1 MAGDYNQGFVQ
12 VTIDGVTISD
22 NAEFTEPEI
31 GGSTVSAIMAGGDR
45 GTGQS
50 FSSLSNT
57 SEVPFKVTMPSGD
70 YEFLAKL
77 AQTKRKVTFV
87 MRYTDPTEFP
97 DGEMTSFTTIG
108 RLERKAHTWGREAE
122 AREFVFKGVGYT
134 MEFKNK
140 TPLSVA

>member
-1 MAGDYNQGFVQ
+1 MSGDYNQGFVQ
-12 VTIDGVTISD
+12 VTVDGVTLSD
-22 NAEFTEPEI
+22 NFEFTEPEI
-31 GGSTVSAIMAGGDR
+31 AGSTVSAIMAGGER

-50 FSSLSNT
+50 FSSLANT
-57 SEVPFKVTMPSGD
+57 CEVPIKVTMPSGD

-77 AQTKRKVTFV
+77 AQTKRKVSFV

-97 DGEMTSFTTIG
+97 DGEMTSFATTG
-108 RLERKAHTWGREAE
+108 RLERKSHAWGKEAE

-140 TPLSVA
+140 TPLTVA